1 MNENEKFLNDVIA
14 GAVDLGA
21 DATGERLEQ
30 IGEDLDPAL
39 EDLFEQAAEVYAQF
53 AINNA
58 QSA

>member
-39 EDLFEQAAEVYAQF
+39 EDLFEQAAEAYAQF

-58 QSA
+58 QNA